1 MVDQSGGQTVFT
13 LGMNHFDPASLRYP
27 ENIHIWREKYDGS
40 TLKWIQESV
49 VPNLKNGVLIL

>member
-1 MVDQSGGQTVFT
+1 
-13 LGMNHFDPASLRYP
+13 MNHFDPASLRYP